1 MRSKNIR
8 FYNKL
13 ATDIENGSYYSYSG
27 REHFMEFKDYAR
39 TTWFGEP
46 LEEETILRAGDNP
59 VIVMSNN
66 TRQLLP
72 NLDPFTTTGKLIV
85 TGTGSALEQEG
96 FFYGIEVWDGDTL
109 VERFSYS
116 NEERIFEIELKKTTY
131 TLWTVCE
138 TDPFIP
144 SPGRTIGAIVT
155 QVRRYFEYKI
165 CGQTYEAS
173 PLNTEVLEG
182 RKLTYIERGEVVYEY
197 VGLFEVFENIAF
209 TEGQVIKFSI
219 KTDDISGSDGFFIEK
234 TNSPTLSLS
243 FPLLTLDYV
252 EYAVVIPATGTYTFY
267 IDGTRGPITIKDLA
281 FLDATE
287 TESTYQDETPYGF
300 AWELSTLDHSTD
312 AGLYSFEVGNYVSEP
327 ISVVTQTEFKLFKF
341 WNNGWR
347 NCAVKGYNY
356 ELWLPIDIQATPKSE
371 GAVATQQNRNVLISS
386 FDEFAR
392 KISVTEPQ
400 PKYYTD
406 IFEGIWNFNNVEV
419 DSNVY
424 TKMEGEEP
432 DIARVDEQTQLYDM
446 SVAVRLPDECQDFG
460 EDEFRCADADYVI
473 INQDEV
479 VLTSGTIS
487 SGTAKIIEVNTEA
500 LPCADATL
508 TLNGDSFL
516 TVASGSTTDI
526 ELVSQSDTPIVP
538 TSVVGNKITIEV
550 PEKLIFLEYEFKDG
564 EDEII
569 GVVRANRVGA
579 VITSITSSGVI
590 GTLISSVNGGAITL
604 PHTLLLSDEFE
615 FIRSNTGGEG
625 YVELSGYYV

>member
-39 TTWFGEP
+39 TTWFAEP

-59 VIVMSNN
+59 VIVMTNN

-72 NLDPFTTTGKLIV
+72 NLNPFTTTGKLIV

-116 NEERIFEIELKKTTY
+116 NEERTFEIELKKTTY
-131 TLWTVCE
+131 TLWAVCE

-155 QVRRYFEYKI
+155 QVRRYFEYKV
-165 CGQTYEAS
+165 CGETYEAK
-173 PLNTEVLEG
+173 PLNMEVLDG
-182 RKLTYIERGEVVYEY
+182 RKLRFVFLDEYEIDENLIDTAISESVRGLYYQFDYLGDFDLIFYDSEDNE
-197 VGLFEVFENIAF
+197 ISRH
-209 TEGQVIKFSI
+209 TFSSEAY
-219 KTDDISGSDGFFIEK
+219 TTGFI
-234 TNSPTLSLS
+234 
-243 FPLLTLDYV
+243 
-252 EYAVVIPATGTYTFY
+252 VIPANAVKSDTL
-267 IDGTRGPITIKDLA
+267 IDGNVFIKNS
-281 FLDATE
+281 FWMDATE
-287 TESTYQDETPYGF
+287 TESTYQEETPYGF
-300 AWELSTLDHSTD
+300 AWELSTLDHSTE

-327 ISVVTQTEFKLFKF
+327 LEVVTQTEFKLFKF

-386 FDEFAR
+386 FDEFSR

-460 EDEFRCADADYVI
+460 DDEFKCADADYVI

-479 VLTSGTIS
+479 VLTSGSIP
-487 SGTAKIIEVNTEA
+487 SGTAKIIEVSD
-500 LPCADATL
+500 DATL
-508 TLNGDSFL
+508 TLNTDSFL

-538 TSVVGNKITIEV
+538 TSVVGNKITITNTTV
-550 PEKLIFLEYEFKDG
+550 IMAEFA
-564 EDEII
+564 EDTL
-569 GVVRANRVGA
+569 AMPLLT
-579 VITSITSSGVI
+579 ITSDNEGIYTSMTQDGASGTI
-590 GTLISSVNGGAITL
+590 SYEKNGSPATLPITL
-604 PHTLLLSDEFE
+604 VATDTLLIERTVDSADGWV
-615 FIRSNTGGEG
+615 R
-625 YVELSGYYV
+625 LSGTHG